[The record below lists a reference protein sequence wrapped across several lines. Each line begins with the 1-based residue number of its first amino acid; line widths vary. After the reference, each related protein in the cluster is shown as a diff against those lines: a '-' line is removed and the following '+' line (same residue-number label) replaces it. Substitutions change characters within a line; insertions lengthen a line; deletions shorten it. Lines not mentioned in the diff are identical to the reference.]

1 MAPIINKYLEAA
13 MLPAAVLIIVS
24 LITVLPEPL
33 FSAIS
38 LDIWIRIPVLIIFY
52 AIAAWA
58 GYRSVNKWGMGI
70 KGGALTSAIAG
81 TTQSFVMVFVV
92 AITGGY
98 PPDVSSNALTLVFVA
113 LILGMINA
121 LICGIFGTI
130 GAFIASRKPKPESVS
145 HTTSENT

>member
-38 LDIWIRIPVLIIFY
+38 LDIWIRILVLIIFY
-52 AIAAWA
+52 AVAAWT

-81 TTQSFVMVFVV
+81 ATQSFVMVFVG

-98 PPDVSSNALTLVFVA
+98 PPDVSSNVLALAFVA
-113 LILGMINA
+113 VVLGMVNA

-130 GAFIASRKPKPESVS
+130 GAFIASRKTKPESVS
-145 HTTSENT
+145 PTTSENT